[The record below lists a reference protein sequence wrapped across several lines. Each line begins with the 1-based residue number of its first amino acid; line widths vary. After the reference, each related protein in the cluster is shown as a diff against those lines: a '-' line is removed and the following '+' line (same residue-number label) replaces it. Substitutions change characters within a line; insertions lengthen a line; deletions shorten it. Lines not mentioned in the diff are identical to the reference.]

1 MADKKALPKIIDL
14 FVYSDLF
21 NLETRGSMFAWLTD
35 NVPFFN
41 ENYDGSK
48 QALFKPVADALIE
61 LAKPM
66 DIQKADIT
74 AIFTEIG
81 ANVDEENGAKMR
93 ALIGRWVNNSAYTD
107 VIGFLLGYLK
117 LAVCS
122 KVNAEYVAR
131 ELGLMEDDATEN
143 LTIPCAICLIW
154 CLLLETN
161 IAVEKGARENSNFM
175 PETLAQ
181 VIAIDKLSRID
192 KKHWEASGDAAPIWT
207 IFKTFMDV
215 LINNHNR
222 YAGKIP
228 HQSEITYM
236 IVVKNGYKRVGGDPT
251 VFVYRALDVAN
262 FEDWGLFT
270 FLTDNIG

>member
-1 MADKKALPKIIDL
+1 MDTKTLPAIIDL

-21 NLETRGSMFAWLTD
+21 NLNSEKAMIEWLTS

-66 DIQKADIT
+66 DIQKVDIT
-74 AIFTEIG
+74 AIFTEVG

-93 ALIGRWVNNSAYTD
+93 ALVGRWVNNSHYED

-117 LAVCS
+117 LAIYS
-122 KVNAEYVAR
+122 KTNANYVAK
-131 ELGLMEDDATEN
+131 ELGLLEEDASEN
-143 LTIPCAICLIW
+143 LIIPFAICVIW
-154 CLLLETN
+154 CLLIETN
-161 IAVEKGARENSNFM
+161 IAVEKGMRENANYM
-175 PETLAQ
+175 PETLKQ
-181 VIAIDKLSRID
+181 VIAIDKLSRITE
-192 KKHWEASGDAAPIWT
+192 KHWEASDDAVPIRT
-207 IFKTFMDV
+207 IFRTFMDI

-222 YAGKIP
+222 YAGKVP

-236 IVVKNGYKRVGGDPT
+236 IVAKNGYKRVGGDPT
-251 VFVYRALDVAN
+251 DFVYRTLDVAN